1 MSTKTRPIPQLTNL
15 PPLPSAV
22 GFNPA
27 ADAAMNSV
35 LDDIIPPPSRS
46 ASAIAK
52 KNAVTGWKLLI
63 LGLLGI
69 NALFLVGIIVVL
81 MGVTSKSQP
90 IFITRG
96 NGETENIEFFTGNQ
110 RSPAL
115 IKFYA
120 EKSISAIYTWRNTL
134 PEKGNPP
141 DPGVVVDGG
150 KKIPTT
156 TFRYTLALEPE
167 FANSFRKQLSELQA
181 ITQGSSDTQTAYLV
195 EQVGEP
201 EAVGS
206 GKWKIKVIGNQLIQS
221 KDRSPV
227 KMPIN
232 VELTLRAVSP
242 PLLSE
247 VSRKYA
253 DVGLA
258 KAAAMARAEGL
269 EILSITNLK

>member
-1 MSTKTRPIPQLTNL
+1 MKVRPIPQLTPL
-15 PPLPSAV
+15 KLLPS
-22 GFNPA
+22 NELTT
-27 ADAAMNSV
+27 DDAMNLV
-35 LDDIIPPPSRS
+35 INDIVGVSP
-46 ASAIAK
+46 AIAE

-63 LGLLGI
+63 IALLGI
-69 NALFLVGIIVVL
+69 NVCFGGTIIALLISV
-81 MGVTSKSQP
+81 MGKSMP

-96 NGETENIEFFTGNQ
+96 NGETENIDFFTGTN

-120 EKSISAIYTWRNTL
+120 EKSMTAIYTWRNTL

-156 TFRYTLALEPE
+156 AFRYTLALEPD
-167 FANSFRKQLSELQA
+167 FANSFRKQLAELQT
-181 ITQGSSDTQTAYLV
+181 ITQSSGDTQTAYLV

-201 EAVGS
+201 EVVGS
-206 GKWKIKVIGNQLIQS
+206 GKWKVKVIGNQLIQS

-232 VELTLRAVSP
+232 VELTVRAVPP

-247 VSRKYA
+247 VSRKYE

-258 KAAAMARAEGL
+258 QAAVMARAEGL
-269 EILSITNLK
+269 EILSITNIK